1 MERLHY
7 YNCRDSFLYFV
18 IYWNSLLAR
27 VFARVIAELK
37 LTCSCFIYVTTA
49 LLYRY
54 QTRPERCSKFKLIA
68 KANTTRKKTRQSISG
83 CFFNKTFKY
92 NDSSNWNTYL
102 THADRNID
110 FRFIQNNQNILI
122 LNRNLLE
129 LNQGILTTFEV
140 N

>member
-1 MERLHY
+1 MTTQINDKSRNIPKFY
-7 YNCRDSFLYFV
+7 YGTKKMIWWFSFTGLKQCTFAWSKLDDSRWKDYTTIAVDSFLYFV

-68 KANTTRKKTRQSISG
+68 KANTTRKKQ
-83 CFFNKTFKY
+83 
-92 NDSSNWNTYL
+92 D
-102 THADRNID
+102 
-110 FRFIQNNQNILI
+110 NQFWK
-122 LNRNLLE
+122 LLQQT
-129 LNQGILTTFEV
+129 LQI
-140 N
+140 